1 MTVVVSP
8 RGTRGVQT
16 PRFAGAIFPFV
27 NGLMF
32 RIFKNRKFQN
42 ANVLQLTTVGA
53 KTGQQRLTTVVY
65 FPDGDNS
72 MLIVG
77 SAGGAA
83 QHPAWF
89 FNIAKHPDQVWVRVG
104 DHRFRVT
111 PQTLAGSER
120 APAWQRIKTQSPV
133 FAGYETK
140 TDREVPI
147 ICLTPSVS

>member
-1 MTVVVSP
+1 MNVVVSP
-8 RGTRGVQT
+8 RGTRGMQM
-16 PRFAGAIFPFV
+16 PRFAGAISPFI
-27 NGLMF
+27 NRLMF
-32 RIFKNRKFQN
+32 LIFKNRKFQN
-42 ANVLQLTTVGA
+42 ASVLQLTTLGA

-65 FPDGDNS
+65 FPDRDNS

-89 FNIAKHPDQVWVRVG
+89 FNIAKHPDHVWVRVG
-104 DHRFRVT
+104 DHRLRVM
-111 PQTLAGSER
+111 PQTLSESER
-120 APAWQRIKTQSPV
+120 AAQWQRIKTQSPV

-147 ICLTPSVS
+147 IRLTPYAS